1 MKIIKV
7 ESCDSC
13 PYIGRGQVFKCGL
26 MAGMIVE
33 NYRVIPQW
41 CPLEDTVDMIPVYAL
56 ESLQQ
61 HLEKGDYIDY
71 DKFCRK
77 GISRKLA
84 LWNPSGEL
92 IVSGKN
98 MKELLN
104 NLLKLAASC
113 K

>member
-1 MKIIKV
+1 MRASLGWMIMKGGDVKN
-7 ESCDSC
+7 
-13 PYIGRGQVFKCGL
+13 KL
-26 MAGMIVE
+26 M
-33 NYRVIPQW
+33 
-41 CPLEDTVDMIPVYAL
+41 EDTVDMIPAQVL
-56 ESLQQ
+56 ELLQQ
-61 HLEKGDYIDY
+61 HLENGDYIDY

-98 MKELLN
+98 IKELLN
-104 NLLKLAASC
+104 NLMQKGGG